1 MGANGTIYQFWC
13 DDCQTPYEIQMK
25 LAELEEYDKGDEDI
39 DCPNCEKPLTKL
51 ICPPRRI
58 YIH

>member
-1 MGANGTIYQFWC
+1 MPIYQFWC

-58 YIH
+58 YIN